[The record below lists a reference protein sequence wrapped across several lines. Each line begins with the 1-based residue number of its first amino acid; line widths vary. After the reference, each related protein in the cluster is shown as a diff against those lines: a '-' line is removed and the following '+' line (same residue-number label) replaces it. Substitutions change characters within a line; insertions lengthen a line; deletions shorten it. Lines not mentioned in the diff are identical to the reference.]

1 MKMSNQR
8 SFFLAGFTFH
18 NMIFM
23 VAMLL
28 LSASMLAQ
36 TARKATAGPMQKKPK
51 ISMKQARKIALSK
64 VSGQGEVKSSELE
77 TENGILQYSFDIQT
91 ADGMYEIGVD
101 AATGAIV
108 ENKKESAVDE
118 FKEKVQDAKNAS
130 AKAFHLLA
138 KFPLG
143 GEGGWDYVTVDSGP
157 GRLYISRGARVV
169 VVDITNG
176 NKVGEIPETAGVHGI
191 ALVPA
196 LRRGFTSNGRSNT
209 VTIFDLNTLQTIS
222 QVKTGTNPDAIIFD
236 DASRMVFAFNGRSG
250 DTTVID
256 AASGSV
262 AATIPLGGKPEFA
275 AADGLGQV
283 FVNIEDKNE
292 VAVIDSRS
300 LKVKARWA
308 LGKCD
313 EPSGLAIDRKNRRLF
328 SGCANKVMV
337 ILDSAD
343 GHIIDTLPIGQG
355 VDATAFDPDL
365 GLAFSSNGEGT
376 ITVIAEETPNKFSVA
391 ATIPTQRSART
402 MTLDP
407 ATHKI
412 YLPAASFGPM
422 PAPDPAKPRQRP
434 PILPD
439 SFVILVFGK

>member
-1 MKMSNQR
+1 MAMSKHQLFSPARIN
-8 SFFLAGFTFH
+8 SHTIFVIVAVFLLG
-18 NMIFM
+18 
-23 VAMLL
+23 
-28 LSASMLAQ
+28 ASMLGQ
-36 TARKATAGPMQKKPK
+36 STRSKTAGSAQKTP
-51 ISMKQARKIALSK
+51 ISMKKARKIALAK
-64 VSGQGEVKSSELE
+64 VPGKGEVKSSELE
-77 TENGILQYSFDIQT
+77 TENGALRYSFDIQT
-91 ADGMYEIGVD
+91 PDGMYEIGVD

-108 ENKKESAVDE
+108 ENKKESPVDE
-118 FKEKVQDAKNAS
+118 FKERVRDAKGAS
-130 AKAFHLLA
+130 AKAYHLLT

-157 GRLYISRGARVV
+157 GRLYISRGTRVM
-169 VVDITNG
+169 VVDASNG
-176 NKVGEIPETAGVHGI
+176 NKIGEISSTEGVHGI

-196 LRRGFTSNGRSNT
+196 LRRGFTSNGRANT

-222 QVKTGTNPDAIIFD
+222 QVKAGTNPDAIIFD
-236 DASRMVFAFNGRSG
+236 DASRMVFAFNGRSS
-250 DTTVID
+250 DATVID
-256 AASGSV
+256 AASGAV

-275 AADGLGQV
+275 ATDGLGQV

-292 VAVIDSRS
+292 IAVIDSRA
-300 LKVKARWA
+300 LKVKARWP
-308 LGKCD
+308 LGKCE

-328 SGCANKVMV
+328 SGCSNKVMA
-337 ILDSAD
+337 ILDSNN
-343 GHIIDTLPIGQG
+343 GHIVDTLPIGQG

-376 ITVIAEETPNKFSVA
+376 ITVVAEENPDKFSVA

-402 MTLDP
+402 MGLDT

-434 PILPD
+434 PMLPD
-439 SFVILVFGK
+439 SFVVLVVGK